1 MIRAVPL
8 ARVNCA
14 GRDQEKR
21 VTEQILIVED
31 EPSLQE
37 TLAYSLTRQ
46 GYNVFAVGD
55 GQAAVSA
62 ARRYHPDLILL
73 DIMLP
78 LLDGYEVCRI
88 LRREM
93 SVPILMLT
101 ARDSEIDRVLGLEMG
116 ADDYLTK
123 PFSMREMLARVKA
136 IFRRIQLERDLEPYV
151 RPGPENGPVVSG
163 DLSIDLARGEVA
175 RGGHVIQLKPKEFE
189 LLLFLVRHH
198 GQMMSRDAI
207 LDRVWGWD
215 FSGGSRTVDVHIR
228 WLRMKIEKDPAN
240 PERIVTVRG
249 MGYRFEG

>member
-1 MIRAVPL
+1 MP
-8 ARVNCA
+8 
-14 GRDQEKR
+14 
-21 VTEQILIVED
+21 EQILIVED

-37 TLAYSLTRQ
+37 TLAYSLSRQ
-46 GYNVFAVGD
+46 GYDVHVVGD
-55 GQAAVSA
+55 GQAALSA

-101 ARDSEIDRVLGLEMG
+101 ARDSEIERVLGLEMG

-123 PFSMREMLARVKA
+123 PFSMRELLARVKA
-136 IFRRIQLERDLEPYV
+136 IFRRIQLEHDLET
-151 RPGPENGPVVSG
+151 REQPGPENGLVISG
-163 DLSIDLARGEVA
+163 DLSIDRVRGEVTLA
-175 RGGHVIQLKPKEFE
+175 GEVIPMKPREFE
-189 LLLFLVRHH
+189 LLLFLVRHQ
-198 GQMMSRDAI
+198 GQMVSRDAI

-215 FSGGSRTVDVHIR
+215 FMGGSRTVDVHIR
-228 WLRMKIEKDPAN
+228 WLRKKIEKEPSN

-249 MGYRFEG
+249 MGYRFDG